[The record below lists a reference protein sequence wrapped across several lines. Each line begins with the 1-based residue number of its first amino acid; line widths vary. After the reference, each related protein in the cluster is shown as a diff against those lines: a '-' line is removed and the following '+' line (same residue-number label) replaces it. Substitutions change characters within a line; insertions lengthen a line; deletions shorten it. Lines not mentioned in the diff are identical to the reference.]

1 MQCRNVLAKVAVIAA
16 TASLASLHP
25 AAAGMRIVEGQ
36 AYWTGDPGP
45 VNPGAFFEGGQYKYD
60 PHHYLSW
67 YGDTPQNYKMIVH
80 AAHSGDSR
88 CVWRK
93 RVINSNWEFHHP
105 YIMVCD

>member
-1 MQCRNVLAKVAVIAA
+1 MQRLNALAKLAVIAA
-16 TASLASLHP
+16 AASLGALHP
-25 AAAGMRIVEGQ
+25 AAAGMKVVDGQ

-45 VNPGAFFEGGQYKYD
+45 VNPGAFYEGGQYKYD
-60 PHHYLSW
+60 PRHYLSW
-67 YGDTPQNYKMIVH
+67 YGSSPQDYKMMVH
-80 AAHSGDSR
+80 AAHSGNSR